1 VPGDELAGV
10 PASSPKSVDE
20 VLNIGEEVFET
31 ADWNF
36 PRQLDHLALLGDER
50 DAAFDR
56 QTRALREDRGGY
68 LCAGMATYLSYVLSR
83 RGYKTA
89 VYNSGSGS
97 ASHVLTLVE
106 VGDGLYVVDAYT
118 GLVAPRFRRVLSP
131 LLTTERPDYTR
142 IFQPMDEG
150 LEKDVIVELEPGQ
163 DAEAEDADGLT
174 ECRRNGT
181 GMLVCKKAPGDYA
194 TYDDTEAGI
203 AERTGVT
210 DGLFL
215 TPLNV
220 QSDDKGYLFSR
231 YPFLEVLDRHSE
243 RFREADASE
252 PDPDLYRRLVADLR
266 RDLAE
271 SLEETPASSRP

>member
-1 VPGDELAGV
+1 
-10 PASSPKSVDE
+10 
-20 VLNIGEEVFET
+20 
-31 ADWNF
+31 
-36 PRQLDHLALLGDER
+36 
-50 DAAFDR
+50 
-56 QTRALREDRGGY
+56 
-68 LCAGMATYLSYVLSR
+68 
-83 RGYKTA
+83 
-89 VYNSGSGS
+89 
-97 ASHVLTLVE
+97 
-106 VGDGLYVVDAYT
+106 
-118 GLVAPRFRRVLSP
+118 
-131 LLTTERPDYTR
+131 
-142 IFQPMDEG
+142 
-150 LEKDVIVELEPGQ
+150 
-163 DAEAEDADGLT
+163 
-174 ECRRNGT
+174 
-181 GMLVCKKAPGDYA
+181 MLVCKKAPGDYA